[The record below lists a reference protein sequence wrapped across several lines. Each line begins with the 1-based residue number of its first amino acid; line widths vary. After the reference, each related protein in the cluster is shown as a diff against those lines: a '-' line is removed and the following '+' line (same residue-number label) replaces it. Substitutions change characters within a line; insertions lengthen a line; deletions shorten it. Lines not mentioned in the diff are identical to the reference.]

1 MPKNDVELSKK
12 VKKKKR
18 KNRRLISEYLTLFIF
33 IVNLYI
39 IYLLFKNMLDKK
51 T

>member
-18 KNRRLISEYLTLFIF
+18 KNRRLISKIGRAH
-33 IVNLYI
+33 V
-39 IYLLFKNMLDKK
+39 
-51 T
+51 